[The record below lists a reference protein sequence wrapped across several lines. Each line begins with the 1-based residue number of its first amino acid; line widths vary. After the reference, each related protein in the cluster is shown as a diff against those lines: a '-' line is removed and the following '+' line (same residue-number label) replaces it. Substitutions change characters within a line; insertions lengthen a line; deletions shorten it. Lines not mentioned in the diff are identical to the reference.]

1 MGGGCTAKETFVV
14 CNGRLDITPG
24 PGKTTLDSAYVE
36 VCWAAGEGPETI
48 NFDCCGSFFLLG
60 NCDCSC
66 VTTLVYDGA
75 GCTSSALLQMRGDAV
90 IDSSGSGPLV
100 LTSVIGSAQPEPSAT
115 NCHRTLTL
123 TGTNDDHNEI
133 RGIFQPPSNKVCNV
147 IKDGVG
153 TWRFNGA
160 GGGPPFS
167 RISGT
172 LHIQNGTI
180 REATG
185 KVVPSQFDIGDDA
198 TDATGQAVFFL
209 EAGVGSGSL
218 FVAEIVVLAAEN
230 TQVVLVGGGAGSRF
244 SEAGM
249 WLGRDVTLFAET
261 GGTVDFQTFWFGGTY
276 PTQDTA
282 ASNVTI
288 GTADYQGKVL
298 LNANGPL
305 FTSGEVIVAYGEAA
319 IGMNATLETGG
330 GVTINAGAT
339 LSVVALI
346 SNPGDLAT
354 SATFADDT
362 LTVAFSGD
370 PTTGDEYILLLGP
383 TNNTIAT
390 VTLTG
395 TTQTGTYDSAT
406 STLTID

>member
-1 MGGGCTAKETFVV
+1 
-14 CNGRLDITPG
+14 
-24 PGKTTLDSAYVE
+24 
-36 VCWAAGEGPETI
+36 
-48 NFDCCGSFFLLG
+48 
-60 NCDCSC
+60 
-66 VTTLVYDGA
+66 
-75 GCTSSALLQMRGDAV
+75 
-90 IDSSGSGPLV
+90 
-100 LTSVIGSAQPEPSAT
+100 
-115 NCHRTLTL
+115 
-123 TGTNDDHNEI
+123 
-133 RGIFQPPSNKVCNV
+133 
-147 IKDGVG
+147 
-153 TWRFNGA
+153 
-160 GGGPPFS
+160 
-167 RISGT
+167 
-172 LHIQNGTI
+172 
-180 REATG
+180 
-185 KVVPSQFDIGDDA
+185 
-198 TDATGQAVFFL
+198 
-209 EAGVGSGSL
+209 
-218 FVAEIVVLAAEN
+218 
-230 TQVVLVGGGAGSRF
+230 
-244 SEAGM
+244 M